1 MGHSVSV
8 VFVYLIRFFCYQCP
22 AFIDDVDGLSLLAF
36 NSDLET
42 FLFFPD
48 VIDLFLKICYQSVH
62 NVYKLIF
69 TFYLHLQI
77 LFLLLEILAI
87 LLQDF
92 DISLSQSNFSL
103 YMHISIDLLVHQFIQ
118 SPDVVLSLSGIVL
131 DSFDLSFSLN
141 DVFFKFKN
149 LRTNNFLLKL
159 LSSNCFIPSS
169 DGLSLHL

>member
-1 MGHSVSV
+1 
-8 VFVYLIRFFCYQCP
+8 
-22 AFIDDVDGLSLLAF
+22 
-36 NSDLET
+36 
-42 FLFFPD
+42 
-48 VIDLFLKICYQSVH
+48 
-62 NVYKLIF
+62 
-69 TFYLHLQI
+69 
-77 LFLLLEILAI
+77 
-87 LLQDF
+87 
-92 DISLSQSNFSL
+92 
-103 YMHISIDLLVHQFIQ
+103 MHISIDLLVHQFIQ